1 MPNPPNGQE
10 HEALGLYWVIGQW
23 RCPACGVVVLG
34 SYEVVPDSARCSGTI
49 HRAVAVPA
57 AEAR

>member
-1 MPNPPNGQE
+1 MTDQE
-10 HEALGLYWVIGQW
+10 REALGLYWVIGQW